1 MTCSHND
8 GHDAN
13 LFSASEQHVGID
25 ARSACR
31 DSAPKPP
38 ILGRGLSIRDSMR
51 RRPRERIVVEPLLWT
66 KLQLE
71 VLRCSFHGP
80 YPAPPAAMKL
90 EYPGD
95 DLLLKQ
101 FEKWFHDGEF
111 FQRESIVVRFL
122 SGGFVA
128 QGPLRLLCVSPC
140 PVGVLSDLTVC
151 TSGELYF
158 HLGGYRAIMLPCS
171 CYYFL
176 KECAAGYAGSAVPVA
191 AHIDHGH
198 IAYLRQKKLPC
209 FDDVYLRYSR
219 PVDNILAIKEKR
231 LVSENQLHDPYLV
244 ALLIALA
251 QQQWKGLGV
260 ERRQH
265 AAGVTPKVLYTS
277 DDGRAMHLYSTN
289 VSATMIRMFD
299 DPTFSPPMPQSL
311 SVGIIAIPYE
321 PLETLR
327 DRMMAL
333 LLSATNLDDVGTSEE
348 LVTYQ

>member
-1 MTCSHND
+1 
-8 GHDAN
+8 
-13 LFSASEQHVGID
+13 
-25 ARSACR
+25 
-31 DSAPKPP
+31 
-38 ILGRGLSIRDSMR
+38 
-51 RRPRERIVVEPLLWT
+51 
-66 KLQLE
+66 
-71 VLRCSFHGP
+71 
-80 YPAPPAAMKL
+80 MKL

-95 DLLLKQ
+95 DLRLKQ

-111 FQRESIVVRFL
+111 FQRESIVLRFL

-128 QGPLRLLCVSPC
+128 QGPLRLF
-140 PVGVLSDLTVC
+140 GQ
-151 TSGELYF
+151 LYF

-176 KECAAGYAGSAVPVA
+176 KECAAGYAGSALPVA

-209 FDDVYLRYSR
+209 FDDVYFKYSR

-311 SVGIIAIPYE
+311 PVDIITISYE

>member
-265 AAGVTPKVLYTS
+265 AAGVT
-277 DDGRAMHLYSTN
+277 
-289 VSATMIRMFD
+289 VS
-299 DPTFSPPMPQSL
+299 FSS
-311 SVGIIAIPYE
+311 
-321 PLETLR
+321 
-327 DRMMAL
+327 
-333 LLSATNLDDVGTSEE
+333 
-348 LVTYQ
+348 